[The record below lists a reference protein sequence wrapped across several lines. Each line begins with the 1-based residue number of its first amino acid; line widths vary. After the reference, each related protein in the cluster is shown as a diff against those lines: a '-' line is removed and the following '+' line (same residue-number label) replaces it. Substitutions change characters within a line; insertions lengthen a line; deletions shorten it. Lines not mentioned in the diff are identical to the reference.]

1 MNFYDD
7 LAPFYHLIFADWE
20 QSIQRQAAN
29 LDSLIKEIWGDGIRT
44 ILDVSCGIG
53 TQALGLAQLNYQV
66 TGSDLS
72 TEAIERAKTEAQKR
86 KLEIDF
92 SVADMRRAFVH
103 HARQFDL
110 VLSADNAL
118 PHLLTDADIL
128 TAFQQFYACTRPGG
142 GCLIT
147 VRDYDQIERSGTQV
161 QPYGLRVEHGIR
173 YLIFQVWE
181 FQGDLYDLSM
191 YFIADKGDSEC
202 TTTVS
207 RTKYYAISPF
217 KLMKLLEAAGFVEV
231 NRFDDRFYQPVIVGR
246 RGD

>member
-29 LDSLIKEIWGDGIRT
+29 LNSLIKEIWGEGIRT

-103 HARQFDL
+103 HSRQFDL
-110 VLSADNAL
+110 VLSADN
-118 PHLLTDADIL
+118 
-128 TAFQQFYACTRPGG
+128 
-142 GCLIT
+142 
-147 VRDYDQIERSGTQV
+147 
-161 QPYGLRVEHGIR
+161 
-173 YLIFQVWE
+173 
-181 FQGDLYDLSM
+181 
-191 YFIADKGDSEC
+191 
-202 TTTVS
+202 
-207 RTKYYAISPF
+207 
-217 KLMKLLEAAGFVEV
+217 
-231 NRFDDRFYQPVIVGR
+231 
-246 RGD
+246 